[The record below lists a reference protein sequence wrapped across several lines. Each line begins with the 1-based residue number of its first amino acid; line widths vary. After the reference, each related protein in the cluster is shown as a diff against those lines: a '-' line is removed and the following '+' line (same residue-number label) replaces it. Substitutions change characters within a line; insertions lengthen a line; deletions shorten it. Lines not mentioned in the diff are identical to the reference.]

1 MEPLPIPVR
10 RRGRPPKLR
19 AEESQVEVDVPY
31 DLIDDAQKL
40 IVNRFESRYKP
51 VQRVQFH
58 TGVQLGNRVRNS
70 LDADVDNADMVLV
83 EHGVYI
89 KIAAGN
95 YIVGMPDILWVK
107 LK

>member
-1 MEPLPIPVR
+1 M
-10 RRGRPPKLR
+10 
-19 AEESQVEVDVPY
+19 EVDVPY
-31 DLIDDAQKL
+31 DLIDDAQTR
-40 IVNRFESRYKP
+40 IVKGFDSRHKK

-58 TGVQLGNRVRNS
+58 TGVQLGTKVRNS
-70 LDADVDNADMVLV
+70 LDADVDNAEMTLV

-89 KIAAGN
+89 KIAAGD

>member
-1 MEPLPIPVR
+1 M
-10 RRGRPPKLR
+10 
-19 AEESQVEVDVPY
+19 EVDVPY
-31 DLIDDAQKL
+31 DLIDDAQNFAKNL
-40 IVNRFESRYKP
+40 AKQKFESRHKQ

-70 LDADVDNADMVLV
+70 LDADMDNADMVLV

-89 KIAAGN
+89 KLAAGD

>member
-1 MEPLPIPVR
+1 MEPLPEQIR
-10 RRGRPPKLR
+10 RRGRPPKLK
-19 AEESQVEVDVPY
+19 AEGADMEVDVPY

-40 IVNRFESRYKP
+40 IVNRFESRHKP

-70 LDADVDNADMVLV
+70 LDADMDNADMILV

-89 KIAAGN
+89 KIAAGD